1 MQALDL
7 YATIEPFIG
16 FDAHYERLYARY
28 LKELKSLHVKHIL
41 DIGCGNG
48 TLLVHLKNEGFDA
61 KGIERS
67 PMMVKRAVQKGVNA
81 SLSELESFEAE
92 SFDAIL
98 AVADVL
104 NYIPDN
110 ELEFFF
116 EQVHRVLKHGGSFL
130 ADINTLYGFEAVA
143 DGAMVKEEGD
153 CFLSVDAHFEKPL
166 LQTHITLFRKVEEHY
181 VKEQGSITQY
191 FHPLSRF
198 KKLKNF
204 SLFKTYPIT
213 LFSEH
218 DADKTLL
225 HFIKTVSK

>member
-1 MQALDL
+1 MQPLDL
-7 YATIEPFIG
+7 YATIEPLIG
-16 FDAHYERLYARY
+16 FDAQYERLYARY
-28 LKELKSLHVKHIL
+28 LKELKSLHVKEIL

-48 TLLVHLKNEGFDA
+48 TLLAHLKKEGFVA
-61 KGIERS
+61 QGIERS
-67 PMMVKRAVQKGVNA
+67 PMMVQRAVQKGVNA
-81 SLSELESFEAE
+81 SLSELESFEEE
-92 SFDAIL
+92 SFNAVL

-110 ELEFFF
+110 ELELFFT
-116 EQVHRVLKHGGSFL
+116 QVQRVLKHGGSFL

-143 DGAMVKEEGD
+143 EGAMVKEEGD

-166 LQTHITLFRKVEEHY
+166 LQTQITLFRKEKEHY
-181 VKEQGSITQY
+181 IKEQGSITQY
-191 FHPLSRF
+191 FHPISRF

-204 SLFKTYPIT
+204 KLSKTYPIT

-225 HFIKTVSK
+225 HFVKTVSK